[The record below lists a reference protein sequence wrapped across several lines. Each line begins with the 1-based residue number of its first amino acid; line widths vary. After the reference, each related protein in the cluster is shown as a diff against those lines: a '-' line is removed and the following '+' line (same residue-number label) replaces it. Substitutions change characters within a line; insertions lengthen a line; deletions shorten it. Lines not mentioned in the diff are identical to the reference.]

1 MDCSSL
7 NWDWAA
13 CVACSLPNTLTDNV
27 EIRKLNMMFKK
38 KNRNSAGSACDQS
51 RCHLSVLAP
60 SRRKHTDT
68 EGNDRA
74 I

>member
-38 KNRNSAGSACDQS
+38 KKFGTLLDLRVINLGAINRDNNYYLYCAIC
-51 RCHLSVLAP
+51 LS
-60 SRRKHTDT
+60 
-68 EGNDRA
+68 
-74 I
+74 